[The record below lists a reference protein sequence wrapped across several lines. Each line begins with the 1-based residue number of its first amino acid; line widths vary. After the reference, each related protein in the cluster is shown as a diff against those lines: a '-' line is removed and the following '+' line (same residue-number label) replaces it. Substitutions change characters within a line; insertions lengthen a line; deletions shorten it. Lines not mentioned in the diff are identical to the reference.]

1 MSQDETQDPK
11 NDLENWR
18 GDLGLTDLLGEKD
31 ILKFEP
37 RIEALGQLDEAS
49 SALGLVRTCPVSPAT
64 KDMILDIQRDLCWMM
79 SELAATTPEE
89 KVPTHITASRVH
101 YLQVEFHRRTAEI
114 PLGDAFI
121 VPGDSQSSAMLHLAR
136 SIVRRAERHVTL
148 LKHQEGFENEY
159 ILPYLNRLSALLYV
173 LARGE
178 DRIEGRTSTQA
189 HQSTRPADKP
199 HDAPK

>member
-1 MSQDETQDPK
+1 MSKAEGQDPK
-11 NDLENWR
+11 DGLEDWR

-49 SALGLVRTCPVSPAT
+49 SALGLVRSCPVSDAT

-89 KVPTHITASRVH
+89 KIPTHITPSRVH
-101 YLQVEFHRRTAEI
+101 FLQSEFHRRRAEN
-114 PLGDAFI
+114 PLGDAFV

-148 LKHQEGFENEY
+148 LKHQEGFENEW

-178 DRIEGRTSTQA
+178 DRVEGRTSTRA
-189 HQSTRPADKP
+189 HPSTRPAD
-199 HDAPK
+199 PKDQTTS